1 MAQKE
6 HVIVKCL
13 SLRKH
18 YDGKTHPYFT
28 VGNLYC
34 GKPRLDR
41 IGIIVVNDVD
51 KETLILME
59 NCAIGT
65 WELMQQNTKNTNNK
79 KDIWDAV
86 VAASKR

>member
-28 VGNLYC
+28 VGNMYS
-34 GKPRLDR
+34 GKKSG
-41 IGIIVVNDVD
+41 IGYVVVNDVD
-51 KETLILME
+51 KETLILMVA
-59 NCAIGT
+59 CAVGT
-65 WELMQQNTKNTNNK
+65 WELIQQNTKNTNNK